1 MTATLDCASLDA
13 AGLSDWLREDDPERL
28 HQLWARADQLRRDHV
43 GDAVH
48 LRGLV
53 EISNRCV
60 RACWY
65 CGIRKDNH
73 HIQRYRM
80 TATEVVEAAALA
92 KRLGYGTVVLQAGE
106 DPGLS
111 QPWVADVVQRIAGE
125 TGLAVTLSLGERK
138 PRELQAW
145 RQAGADRY
153 LLRFETSD
161 PALFAKIHPA
171 LGHSDR
177 DRFAILAELH
187 DLGYE
192 VGSGFLI
199 GIPGQSY
206 ASLAQD
212 LLRCRDLDLDM
223 IGVGPWLTHPDTPL
237 GQGLVAPLAADD
249 QVPASEAM
257 TLKCVALLR
266 ILCPDS
272 NLPATTALATLNG
285 HQGREHALQ
294 AGANVVMPNV
304 TPLQYRA
311 LYEIYPGK
319 ACVSEHAEVCAECLA
334 GRIAKVGRTVGRGPG
349 GRARRPPPA

>member
-1 MTATLDCASLDA
+1 MSAALDGAKLDGTALTE
-13 AGLSDWLREDDPERL
+13 WLREEDPQQL
-28 HQLWARADQLRRDHV
+28 QALWARADQLRRDHV

-80 TATEVVEAAALA
+80 TADEVVAAAALA
-92 KRLGYGTVVLQAGE
+92 QRLGYGTVVLQAGE
-106 DPGLS
+106 DPGLT
-111 QPWVADVVQRIAGE
+111 QQWVTNVVQRIAQD

-138 PRELQAW
+138 SHELQAW

-161 PALFAKIHPA
+161 SALFAQIHPA
-171 LGHSDR
+171 LGHSAR
-177 DRFAILAELH
+177 DRFAILAELRE
-187 DLGYE
+187 LGYE

-223 IGVGPWLTHPDTPL
+223 IGVGPWLAHPETPL
-237 GQGLVAPLAADD
+237 GQGLVASLGDGE
-249 QVPASEAM
+249 QVPASEDM

-266 ILCPDS
+266 ILCPNA

-285 HQGREHALQ
+285 HRGRENALQ

-304 TPLQYRA
+304 TPLQYRS

-334 GRIAKVGRTVGRGPG
+334 GRISKVGRTVGRGPG
-349 GRARRPPPA
+349 GRHRDPQSS